1 MWDSLPAEVQD
12 LILSHARVDN
22 EACVVACLL
31 DVDDVAHT
39 TTPRPVVRCKGY
51 WNAQRTAV
59 ACTLDVAA
67 LPRVNDL
74 FEYIDPSAGFDDRL
88 HLASDGQLVMPG
100 EPVPWPWDSSELFIR
115 GWHTVGTLQRVV
127 HKPYGAFH
135 GVTKATTPMVVTNYV
150 VKTELMLTE
159 QELRAMQARSD
170 EEIAHD
176 YGRYIMDNY
185 SDFDDPP
192 WASSLGG

>member
-12 LILSHARVDN
+12 LIVEHARVDN
-22 EACVVACLL
+22 EARVVACLL
-31 DVDDVAHT
+31 EVDDEAFT

-67 LPRVNDL
+67 LPRVNDTV
-74 FEYIDPSAGFDDRL
+74 EYIDPSAGVDDRL
-88 HLASDGQLVMPG
+88 HLASDGRLVIPG
-100 EPVPWPWDSSELFIR
+100 EPVPWPHPPEWRFVRHE
-115 GWHTVGTLQRVV
+115 HTVGKLQRVV

-135 GVTKATTPMVVTNYV
+135 GVTKGTTPTVVTNCV

-170 EEIAHD
+170 EERLRD

-192 WASSLGG
+192 W